1 MVNQTYSPYGPA
13 MRYIVSLTLALVLAA
28 TLGIAAP
35 QAYRLE
41 TARSSVG
48 FTYAI
53 DGSTAQG
60 TMPVKSADVA
70 LDLDNLPQSRVHVT
84 LDAASARAGFIIAT
98 QAMKDAKV
106 LNTRRFPEITFRST
120 TITGDLSGAT
130 VTGDLTVR
138 GVTRPVTLTA
148 GLYRQRGTDPRDRRN
163 LLVLLT
169 GEISRAAFGAT
180 GYAKMVDD
188 TIGLRILARIT
199 R

>member
-1 MVNQTYSPYGPA
+1 
-13 MRYIVSLTLALVLAA
+13 MRYLIALVLTLAASLSM
-28 TLGIAAP
+28 AAP
-35 QAYRLE
+35 QAYRLD

-53 DGSTAQG
+53 EGSAAQG
-60 TMPVKSADVA
+60 TMPVKSADVT
-70 LDLDNLPQSRVHVT
+70 LDLDNLSQSRVHVT
-84 LDAASARAGFIIAT
+84 LDAESARAGFILAT

-106 LNTRRFPEITFRST
+106 LHTRRFPEIIFRST

-130 VTGDLTVR
+130 VTGDLTLR
-138 GVTRPVTLTA
+138 GVTRPVTLTV
-148 GLYRQRGTDPRDRRN
+148 GLYRQRGTEPLDRRN
-163 LLVLLT
+163 LVVLLT

-180 GYAKMVDD
+180 GYAGMVDD

>member
-1 MVNQTYSPYGPA
+1 
-13 MRYIVSLTLALVLAA
+13 MRYLLAFALCLA
-28 TLGIAAP
+28 TTIGMAAP
-35 QAYRLE
+35 QAYRLD

-53 DGSTAQG
+53 DGSPAQG
-60 TMPVKSADVA
+60 SMPVKAA
-70 LDLDNLPQSRVHVT
+70 EITLDLDNLPNSQVHVT

-98 QAMKDAKV
+98 QAMKDAKI

-120 TITGDLSGAT
+120 AITGDLSGAT

-138 GVTRPVTLTA
+138 DITRPVALTA
-148 GLYRQRGTDPRDRRN
+148 GLYRQRGSGPDDRRN

-169 GEISRAAFGAT
+169 GQISRSSFGAT
-180 GYAKMVDD
+180 GYAGTVDD